1 VILIVPFC
9 GSFPF
14 RWSRQILRVFVP
26 FQEHEPTRLL
36 IAWSNEGDEKALDK
50 LIPLVQAEL
59 HRLAQRYLS
68 KERPDHVLQSTAL
81 VHEVYIRLI
90 DWKEVRWQNR
100 AHFFGVCAQLMRRIL
115 VDFARQRPKV
125 EGRDVHHVTLGNAL
139 AVSEG
144 KGTDLVAI
152 DDALKALE
160 ALDPR
165 KSRIV
170 ELRFFGG
177 LTVEETAEVLKVS
190 PVTVLREWEKAKA
203 WLYMELS
210 RSS

>member
-1 VILIVPFC
+1 MP
-9 GSFPF
+9 S
-14 RWSRQILRVFVP
+14 
-26 FQEHEPTRLL
+26 QEHEPTLL
-36 IAWSNEGDEKALDK
+36 LMAWSNDGDQNALDR
-50 LIPLVQAEL
+50 LVPLVQAEL

-90 DWKEVRWQNR
+90 DWKGVRWQNR
-100 AHFFGVCAQLMRRIL
+100 AHFFGVCANLMRRVLI
-115 VDFARQRPKV
+115 DFARQRPKV
-125 EGRDVHHVTLGNAL
+125 EGRDVQHVTLGQAGAL
-139 AVSEG
+139 AEG
-144 KGTDLVAI
+144 KASDLIAI
-152 DDALKALE
+152 DDALKSLE

-165 KSRIV
+165 RGRIV

-203 WLYMELS
+203 WLYVELN
-210 RSS
+210 SSS

>member
-1 VILIVPFC
+1 M
-9 GSFPF
+9 
-14 RWSRQILRVFVP
+14 P

-36 IAWSNEGDEKALDK
+36 IAWSKEGDEKALDK

-90 DWKEVRWQNR
+90 DWKEARWQNR

-125 EGRDVHHVTLGNAL
+125 NGRRNRGGTESFSGHGVAGVGEGQGLAL
-139 AVSEG
+139 HGAQPVF
-144 KGTDLVAI
+144 LVYR
-152 DDALKALE
+152 L
-160 ALDPR
+160 
-165 KSRIV
+165 
-170 ELRFFGG
+170 
-177 LTVEETAEVLKVS
+177 S
-190 PVTVLREWEKAKA
+190 P
-203 WLYMELS
+203 
-210 RSS
+210 